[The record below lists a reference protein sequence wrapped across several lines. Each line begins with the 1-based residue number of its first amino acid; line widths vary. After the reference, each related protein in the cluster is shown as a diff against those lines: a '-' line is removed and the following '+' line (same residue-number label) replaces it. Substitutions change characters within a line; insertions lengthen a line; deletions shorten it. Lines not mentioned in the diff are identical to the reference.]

1 MLGKCLQQAKNPLR
15 TSSTE
20 ELLKEQRFRPPVTL
34 CPLLY
39 YHRAISNFVTDTT
52 STTAEASNS
61 TPETREKKCAN
72 CHTLETTDLALKPCN
87 KCQTTLYCSR
97 DCQKAGWKHH
107 KKECPSLA
115 QTYAQTHEPK
125 MAVTR
130 APPKTGRAGKGIGKW
145 EYDT

>member
-1 MLGKCLQQAKNPLR
+1 M
-15 TSSTE
+15 SSTSQSLPAE
-20 ELLKEQRFRPPVTL
+20 VAESYSSQEKEIAATDELSPTTSASE
-34 CPLLY
+34 
-39 YHRAISNFVTDTT
+39 AISHNSKGGAPQPGQT
-52 STTAEASNS
+52 SNS
-61 TPETREKKCAN
+61 NPKSQQDQCAN
-72 CHTLETTDLALKPCN
+72 CHALETADHQLKPCN
-87 KCQTTLYCSR
+87 KCQTALYCSR

-130 APPKTGRAGKGIGKW
+130 APPKSTGKGGRSIGKW